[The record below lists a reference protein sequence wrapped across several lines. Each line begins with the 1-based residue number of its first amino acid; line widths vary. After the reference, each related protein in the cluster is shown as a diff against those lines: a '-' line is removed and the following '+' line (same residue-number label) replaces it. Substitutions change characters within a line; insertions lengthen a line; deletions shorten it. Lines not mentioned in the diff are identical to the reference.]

1 MDSEIKADA
10 VIIILMA
17 AYGIGVVSHSPI
29 MAIAGWLVGGLL
41 VLRHTVEPFG
51 EFVEER
57 RTVFMIILLVI
68 WSIAFLLAW

>member
-1 MDSEIKADA
+1 MDSETKADT
-10 VIIILMA
+10 VIIILMV
-17 AYGIGVVSHSPI
+17 AYGIGVVSYSPI

-51 EFVEER
+51 EFVEEK
-57 RTVFMIILLVI
+57 RTVFMLILLAI